1 MWNCNITSLHYLG
14 DKAFCDVVV
23 GEARGLV
30 QLAGERGV
38 GLVKGL
44 PTDPWRRRGQKRY
57 SSRTKSFPFNLLHL
71 LLYLFSGAQKHLKR
85 FK

>member
-1 MWNCNITSLHYLG
+1 MQNCNTTSLHHLG
-14 DKAFCDVVV
+14 DKVFCDVLV
-23 GEARGLV
+23 GEVRGLD

-44 PTDPWRRRGQKRY
+44 PIDPWRRRGEKRY
-57 SSRTKSFPFNLLHL
+57 SSTNKSFPFTL
-71 LLYLFSGAQKHLKR
+71 LLYLFPGAQKYLKS